1 MKKVLAVIIAVIVA
15 FCAGYVVGA
24 FGLIQF
30 GGDKITV
37 KVLKEEVEQVADLAS
52 LKCVST
58 ETGEIKNSKQIAKK
72 YDIPLTGKQL
82 TAECNVITILGSDLG
97 DADFEISE
105 DQTEVTVKVPK
116 SKIISQQIDEESW
129 TLVNN
134 KSGLFNRTTVEDDDQ
149 IRKDV
154 KKAATKRLKEN
165 NYYEEANEVTENVL
179 VDLFSKAHPDVK
191 VTVEFK

>member
-24 FGLIQF
+24 FGLIHF
-30 GGDKITV
+30 GQDKITI
-37 KVLKEEVEQVADLAS
+37 KVLKEEVQEVADLAS
-52 LKCVST
+52 LKCVTT

-82 TAECNVITILGSDLG
+82 TAECNVITVLGSDLN

-105 DQTEVTVKVPK
+105 DQTKVKVIVPK

-154 KKAATKRLKEN
+154 KKAATTRLKEN
-165 NYYEEANEVTENVL
+165 NYYAEADEVTVNTL
-179 VDLFSKAHPDVK
+179 KNLFSTAHPDVE

>member
-1 MKKVLAVIIAVIVA
+1 MKKLLAAIIAVIIA

-24 FGLIQF
+24 LGLIQF
-30 GGDKITV
+30 GGDKIDI

-52 LKCVST
+52 LKCMTT

-72 YDIPLTGKQL
+72 YNIPFTGKQL
-82 TAECNVITILGSDLG
+82 TAECTVVTVLGSELK
-97 DADFEISE
+97 DAEFEVSE
-105 DQTEVTVKVPK
+105 DQTEVTITVPK

-134 KSGLFNRTTVEDDDQ
+134 KSGLFNRTTVEDDDT

-154 KKAATKRLKEN
+154 KKAATQRMKDN
-165 NYYEEANEVTENVL
+165 DYYAQADEVTEKTL
-179 VDLFSKAHPDVK
+179 VDLFSKAHPDLK
-191 VTVEFK
+191 VNVEFK